1 MLSTNIKYKFT
12 LRVNFLLKTLATFK
26 SEEMNN
32 NALFLSRKKIKKEPY
47 YLSKALLNK
56 IY

>member
-1 MLSTNIKYKFT
+1 MQATNIKHKFT
-12 LRVNFLLKTLATFK
+12 HRVNFLLKTLATFK

-32 NALFLSRKKIKKEPY
+32 NALFLSRKKIKKEPC
-47 YLSKALLNK
+47 YLSKVLSNK